1 MVWQALCRVA
11 RLPQALLHQLLHPQP
26 QGQAPTHPALAA
38 CGLPGAL
45 LRELQ
50 RRHNA
55 SQQAAI
61 AAALSGQQLFT
72 LIQACFA
79 PRLCI
84 QARVPLCSRLR
95 QCVSRWEAQD
105 AVPFINFRKGL
116 QSS

>member
-1 MVWQALCRVA
+1 MVWQALCRVS
-11 RLPQALLHQLLHPQP
+11 RLPQALLQQLLHPQH
-26 QGQAPTHPALAA
+26 QGQEPINPALAA
-38 CGLPGAL
+38 CGLPSAL

-79 PRLCI
+79 PHLSIEAYVTPMEQTAAVHELVGCTGCCVI
-84 QARVPLCSRLR
+84 TNLMKGLCS
-95 QCVSRWEAQD
+95 C
-105 AVPFINFRKGL
+105 
-116 QSS
+116 